1 MKKLRG
7 LVTIIL
13 VAFLAIG
20 MFGIA
25 STAAAEEM
33 TFIKVAVISPLSGPA
48 GPWGQTGAPLYDAW
62 LSLFNKEGFRVN
74 GKLYGFKH
82 TN

>member
-13 VAFLAIG
+13 VAFMAIG

-48 GPWGQTGAPLYDAW
+48 GPWGQTGAPLYVA
-62 LSLFNKEGFRVN
+62 
-74 GKLYGFKH
+74 
-82 TN
+82 